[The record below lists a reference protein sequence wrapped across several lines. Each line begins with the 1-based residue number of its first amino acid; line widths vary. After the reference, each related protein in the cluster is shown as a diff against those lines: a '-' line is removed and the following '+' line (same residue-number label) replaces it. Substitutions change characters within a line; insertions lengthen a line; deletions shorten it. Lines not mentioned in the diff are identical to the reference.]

1 MWKKAKTP
9 CIAKTLKHN
18 NEECPRSGNLK
29 PGLGDCILGGPWP
42 WKRQPPGPQGAK
54 QLEQATWQ
62 SLQKK
67 GDRVSAKVSRKKT
80 KPTGGRSTADG
91 QKQQYAEHRY
101 PCELTVWYTES
112 IYKVLSQNRY
122 FYIPWLSQDIT
133 SPQALHKELHRAA
146 ADRIAMLEI
155 QANQGLAQYFQTG
168 HALVRHFRTTR

>member
-1 MWKKAKTP
+1 MKIPEKTRFDATSRMNRLQTTRDTKESLIKHTNGGMWKKAKTP
-9 CIAKTLKHN
+9 SIAKTLKHN
-18 NEECPRSGNLK
+18 NEECPGSGNLK

-42 WKRQPPGPQGAK
+42 WKRQPPGPQEAK
-54 QLEQATWQ
+54 QLEQAIWQ

-112 IYKVLSQNRY
+112 IYKVSSQNR
-122 FYIPWLSQDIT
+122 DI
-133 SPQALHKELHRAA
+133 SISL
-146 ADRIAMLEI
+146 D
-155 QANQGLAQYFQTG
+155 
-168 HALVRHFRTTR
+168 